1 MSEPSTSQA
10 TVVPAPPQGRGHYRA
25 DAALFGLTLVW
36 GLTFPLVKEALGEAD
51 PFTFLALRFCVGAL
65 ALTVLVRRQL
75 LAHLRT
81 GAALGLVLFLGFAL
95 QTVGLEATTPSRS
108 AFLTGLY
115 VVFVPLLGWGLFR
128 QQLRA
133 WLGVGVVLSA
143 AGLWLLTG
151 RDMGTGPGFGLGEW
165 LTLGCA
171 VAYALHILLIERFAP
186 KEGAAGFT
194 AVQLWV
200 VALLSAACLPFSG
213 ARVAWTP
220 SLLGAV
226 AFTGL
231 VASAGAISVQV
242 WAQARTSAVR
252 ATLIFAL
259 EPVVAAIFSVALG
272 HERLGPSEW
281 SGGGLMLLG
290 VLVAELG
297 PLAWERLKARGQR
310 AGAIPGALP

>member
-10 TVVPAPPQGRGHYRA
+10 QGHYKA

-36 GLTFPLVKEALGEAD
+36 GLTFPLVKDALAQAD
-51 PFTFLALRFCVGAL
+51 PFPFLALRFSTGAL

-75 LAHLRT
+75 LPHLRT
-81 GAALGLVLFLGFAL
+81 GAVLGVVLFLGFAL
-95 QTVGLEATTPSRS
+95 QTAGLTATTPSRS

-115 VVFVPLLGWGLFR
+115 VVLVPLLGWVLFR
-128 QQLRA
+128 QRLRA
-133 WLGVGVVLSA
+133 WLAVGVVLSA

-171 VAYALHILLIERFAP
+171 LVYALHILLIERFAP
-186 KEGAAGFT
+186 KEGAAGLT

-200 VALLSAACLPFSG
+200 VALLSAACLPWTE

-259 EPVVAAIFSVALG
+259 EPGVAAVFSVALG
-272 HERLGPSEW
+272 HEQLGASEW
-281 SGGGLMLLG
+281 SGGALMLLG
-290 VLVAELG
+290 VLAAELG